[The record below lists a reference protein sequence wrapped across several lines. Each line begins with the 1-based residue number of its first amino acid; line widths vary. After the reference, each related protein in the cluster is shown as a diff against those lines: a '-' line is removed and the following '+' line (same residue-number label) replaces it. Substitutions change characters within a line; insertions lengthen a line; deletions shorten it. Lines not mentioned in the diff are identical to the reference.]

1 MSKEDLIKKIKDY
14 KISGESNSMGCME
27 DWYNY
32 VFAFKQ
38 TFSIEEI
45 ENMSQKQIEDLIRL
59 ATNIQEGLY

>member
-1 MSKEDLIKKIKDY
+1 MNKEDLIKKIKDY

-45 ENMSQKQIEDLIRL
+45 ENMSQKQIDDLIRL

>member
-1 MSKEDLIKKIKDY
+1 MSKEDLIKKIKNY
-14 KISGESNSMGCME
+14 EISGERNSMGCME

-32 VFAFKQ
+32 VFAFKE

-45 ENMSQKQIEDLIRL
+45 ENMSQKEIEDLIRL

>member
-14 KISGESNSMGCME
+14 KISGERNSMGCME

-32 VFAFKQ
+32 VWAFKQ

-45 ENMSQKQIEDLIRL
+45 ENMSQKQIDDLIRL

>member
-14 KISGESNSMGCME
+14 KISKERNSMGCME

-32 VFAFKQ
+32 VFAFKE

-45 ENMSQKQIEDLIRL
+45 ENMSQEQIDNLIRL

>member
-14 KISGESNSMGCME
+14 KISGERNSMGCME

-32 VFAFKQ
+32 VWAFKQ

-45 ENMSQKQIEDLIRL
+45 ENMSQKQIDDLIKL